1 MKEEETNRLA
11 AAMIYRDFELEPN
24 EAEISEAELLR
35 LLADHVAWLMERRM
49 EWLLSLMYRM
59 DIDEQQ
65 VEAALL
71 PSSVEPANI
80 ALAKLILA
88 RQQARARTKQQY
100 RPADLGK
107 EWEW

>member
-11 AAMIYRDFELEPN
+11 AAMIYRDFELEPSSDELS
-24 EAEISEAELLR
+24 EAEILR
-35 LLADHVAWLMERRM
+35 LLADHVAWLMEHRM

-59 DIDEQQ
+59 DINEQQ

-71 PSSVEPANI
+71 PTATEPANV
-80 ALAKLILA
+80 ALAKLVLA

-100 RPADLGK
+100 RPDDLGK